1 MGQKHSFDKVFLVK
15 WARNIHLTRFS
26 LSNGPIGQFD
36 KVFLVKWARIG
47 QFDKENLVKPF
58 NFALAGRETLV

>member
-1 MGQKHSFDKVFLVK
+1 MG
-15 WARNIHLTRFS
+15 RN
-26 LSNGPIGQFD
+26 NQFD

-58 NFALAGRETLV
+58 DFELGVRETLV